1 MNRHRR
7 QIFAVETPLLFG
19 HRGLSAAAPENTIA
33 SFGLCAEHGIPGIEL
48 DVQLCGSGEMI
59 VFHDGNL
66 ERVTGYN
73 AGVASTPYALIK
85 ELDAGGRFS
94 QQFSGERI
102 PTLDEVFLT
111 FGSQFYYDIE
121 IKSRDRK
128 NTGVTGE
135 LWNLIEKYS
144 LEQVCMVSSFN
155 PFQIR
160 HFRKAS
166 RDSVGTAVIYADSPK
181 VPPWLRHGKG
191 RYVAGCSML
200 KPHHSLITD
209 KNFRRDSRRRKYPMI
224 AWTVD
229 DAQNALRLARM
240 GIYGIISND
249 PLTLRQ
255 QLQHS
260 FSADG

>member
-19 HRGLSAAAPENTIA
+19 HRGLSAAAPENTLS
-33 SFGLCAEHGIPGIEL
+33 SFGLCAEHAVPGIEL
-48 DVQLCGSGEMI
+48 DVQLCESGEMI
-59 VFHDGNL
+59 VFHDENL
-66 ERVTGYN
+66 ERVTGYS
-73 AGVASTPYALIK
+73 GRVASTPYTLIR
-85 ELDAGGRFS
+85 ELDAGSRFS
-94 QQFSGERI
+94 PNFSGERI

-128 NTGVTGE
+128 DTGIAVM

-144 LEQVCMVSSFN
+144 LEHVCMVSSFN
-155 PFQIR
+155 PFQVR
-160 HFRKAS
+160 HFRRAS

-181 VPPWLRHGKG
+181 VPPWLRHGMG
-191 RYVAGCSML
+191 RYVGGCSML
-200 KPHHSLITD
+200 KPHHPLITEEI
-209 KNFRRDSRRRKYPMI
+209 FRRDSRRRKYPLI

-229 DAQNALRLARM
+229 DIDSARRLARM

-249 PLTLRQ
+249 PVTLRQ
-255 QLQHS
+255 QLCQP